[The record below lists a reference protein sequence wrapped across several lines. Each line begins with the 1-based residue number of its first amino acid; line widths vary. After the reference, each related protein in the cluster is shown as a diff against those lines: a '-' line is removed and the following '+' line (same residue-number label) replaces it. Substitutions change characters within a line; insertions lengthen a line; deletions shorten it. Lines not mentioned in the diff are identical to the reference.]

1 LERQLPGR
9 QPLASVT
16 FVCTQ
21 SEVGA
26 RDKEFGKKGSFTLRR
41 LLANVHQEFY
51 MFAERTT

>member
-51 MFAERTT
+51 MFAE